1 MNNLIEY
8 FKTSECDNEEQP
20 NNQLFS
26 KKYPPFDLVRKV
38 VSLLTNTTIL
48 TNDIHYEF
56 TLKLMTEK
64 KIIERIEP
72 YIIELKQYYLKCKHE
87 KYLENLNEK
96 KVVTILR
103 QILRPYDY
111 TIKTYEKY
119 NNGKK
124 YLLYILFKDKGSK
137 LKKINSIISFD

>member
-38 VSLLTNTTIL
+38 ISLLTNTTIL

-72 YIIELKQYYLKCKHE
+72 YIIELKQYYLMMSEYARRASLIWSKA
-87 KYLENLNEK
+87 LDVEN
-96 KVVTILR
+96 I
-103 QILRPYDY
+103 D
-111 TIKTYEKY
+111 IKESREITTK
-119 NNGKK
+119 
-124 YLLYILFKDKGSK
+124 
-137 LKKINSIISFD
+137 

>member
-20 NNQLFS
+20 NNQLFA
-26 KKYPPFDLVRKV
+26 KKYPPFDFVKKI

-48 TNDIHYEF
+48 ANDIHFEF
-56 TLKLMTEK
+56 TIKTITEK
-64 KIIERIEP
+64 NIINRLQP
-72 YIIELKQYYLKCKHE
+72 YMEELKTYYLKCKH
-87 KYLENLNEK
+87 KQYLENITDK
-96 KVVTILR
+96 KYVTILR
-103 QILRPYDY
+103 QILRPYDF

-124 YLLYILFKDKGSK
+124 YLLYILFKDKGLK